1 MSKDKRSSGRGVD
14 AGASSAALS
23 GPSIRKTAI
32 RKTFLE
38 RLVFKAD
45 SMYTYGAELAKMLL
59 DRGAPDEITQ
69 KSHDFL
75 PALEKYRE
83 LFFAL
88 RDSGWA
94 PAEKA
99 PAKGFQEGDRVA
111 VIKAHLPRY
120 DFIAGLADGSTKLTA
135 MRFIARGKSAK
146 VYDVVVTDA
155 TTGVSYGLIPKAHL
169 VGA

>member
-1 MSKDKRSSGRGVD
+1 MSKGKRSSGRGAD
-14 AGASSAALS
+14 AGASSASSGLS
-23 GPSIRKTAI
+23 VRKTAI

-83 LFFAL
+83 LFFVL

-99 PAKGFQEGDRVA
+99 LAKGFQEGEQVTIAR
-111 VIKAHLPRY
+111 KHLARY
-120 DFIAGLADGSTKLTA
+120 DFIAGLAEGTTKLVA
-135 MRFIARGKSAK
+135 AKFVNRGESSRY
-146 VYDVVVTDA
+146 VDVLVKDAVTGA
-155 TTGVSYGLIPKAHL
+155 TYGLIPKSQL
-169 VGA
+169 VGV